1 MTLFWLLE
9 VKPFIPPIDGLD
21 NVNYETTDTFF
32 DLKALPK
39 KMAVIGG
46 GVIAT
51 ELASSMADLGVDVTI
66 VEVAND
72 ILLTEIEEVRELL
85 KSHLDQQGIKMIT
98 NAKINN
104 VSKSKVVLNNE
115 EVEFDTLL
123 IAVGRQP
130 NTQITQELHYGY
142 G

>member
-1 MTLFWLLE
+1 
-9 VKPFIPPIDGLD
+9 
-21 NVNYETTDTFF
+21 
-32 DLKALPK
+32 
-39 KMAVIGG
+39 MAVIGG

-104 VSKSKVVLNNE
+104 VSKSKVVLKNE
-115 EVEFDTLL
+115 EIEFDTLL
-123 IAVGRQP
+123 IAAGRQP

>member
-85 KSHLDQQGIKMIT
+85 KSHLDQQGL
-98 NAKINN
+98 
-104 VSKSKVVLNNE
+104 S
-115 EVEFDTLL
+115 L
-123 IAVGRQP
+123 IH
-130 NTQITQELHYGY
+130 I
-142 G
+142 